1 MSKQGRCYACI
12 EVLMYDNVYA
22 SIKRMH
28 AMADGQVRCISC
40 RPAYHAMAEML
51 PALYDQACVD
61 RLL

>member
-1 MSKQGRCYACI
+1 
-12 EVLMYDNVYA
+12 MYDNVYA

-51 PALYDQACVD
+51 PSPL
-61 RLL
+61 